1 MSNFNSYPAQPEILH
16 TQMYTDVEF
25 IGHRLRNSLH
35 KTIDDIAEIGPK
47 FGLFT

>member
-25 IGHRLRNSLH
+25 IHWSSVKKFLAQRLSM
-35 KTIDDIAEIGPK
+35 I
-47 FGLFT
+47 